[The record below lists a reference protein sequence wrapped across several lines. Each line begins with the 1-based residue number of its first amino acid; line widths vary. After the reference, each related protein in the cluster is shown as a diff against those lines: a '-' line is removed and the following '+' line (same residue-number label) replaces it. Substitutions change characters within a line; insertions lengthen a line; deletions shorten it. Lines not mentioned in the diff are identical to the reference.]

1 MFTKICNFLINTTI
15 NLFIEIR
22 TEGFIFVKLLFLIF
36 LSVSI
41 DYTSKMFPK
50 STHIYHLPTLSSI
63 SYLSSIPRN
72 NAITI
77 ELVFPVPFLLPNQL
91 LTTCIIIL
99 QIMEWNSFAKKCLMT
114 CFFLELNLKLLHA
127 RPEPS

>member
-15 NLFIEIR
+15 NLFIKIR

-50 STHIYHLPTLSSI
+50 STHIYQLPSPSSI
-63 SYLSSIPRN
+63 LSSIPRN

-77 ELVFPVPFLLPNQL
+77 EMVFPVPILLPNQL